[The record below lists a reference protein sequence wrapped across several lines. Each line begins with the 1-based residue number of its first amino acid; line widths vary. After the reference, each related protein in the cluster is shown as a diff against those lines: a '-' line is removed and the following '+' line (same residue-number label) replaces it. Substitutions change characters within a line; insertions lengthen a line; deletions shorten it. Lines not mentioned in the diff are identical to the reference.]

1 MDGNMLTDSRIR
13 VWTLFSLAH
22 PTHDVIYPLSGGLP
36 GSPGKQGTVSA
47 LGHTLLSVF
56 MPVEPP

>member
-1 MDGNMLTDSRIR
+1 MDGNILTDSRIR

-22 PTHDVIYPLSGGLP
+22 PTHVIYPLSGGLP
-36 GSPGKQGTVSA
+36 GSPGKQGIVSA
-47 LGHTLLSVF
+47 LGPTLLSVF